1 MIVTVPKL
9 FKIGQKLTE
18 IWPKNRFFGGL
29 GTFCANFTKMVLWVL
44 SALTFSYIY
53 INKKLGQ
60 LFGPAISSM
69 SGMGV
74 LGVMGIREEREL
86 FHPI

>member
-1 MIVTVPKL
+1 MSKCVQLKDLVFLIVTVPKI

-53 INKKLGQ
+53 IY
-60 LFGPAISSM
+60 IYICIYM
-69 SGMGV
+69 YIYMR
-74 LGVMGIREEREL
+74 M
-86 FHPI
+86 